1 MYFSYEWLAYSCRC
15 ILNCDRVVEK
25 ETCTTQAVLT
35 FISYILLFLNI
46 TSDSRLCF
54 RCFLYCIKRVTLLT
68 MPPMQNTHTHYMSP
82 LLTVPPTHTPTH
94 TNSHTPMQS
103 SRQACCLICYFEP
116 ERHCDIKQLVYGERK
131 KGGKSVRER
140 KKRSERAAE
149 GEQGSFI
156 IKRMQLLKE

>member
-1 MYFSYEWLAYSCRC
+1 MYFPYEWLAYSCRC

-82 LLTVPPTHTPTH
+82 LLTVPPTHTPTQTH
-94 TNSHTPMQS
+94 THPCRAHAKPAVSSVIS
-103 SRQACCLICYFEP
+103 SRRGTVTLNSWSM
-116 ERHCDIKQLVYGERK
+116 ERER
-131 KGGKSVRER
+131 KGGKVWGRGR
-140 KKRSERAAE
+140 KGVSELLK
-149 GEQGSFI
+149 GS
-156 IKRMQLLKE
+156 KGVLLLKECSY